1 MDDGNAFK
9 NITFGMAAAE
19 TEKTQNP
26 NLLIEGFLD
35 ANGYIESLLSS
46 STFLILGPKGSGK
59 TAIASKLELISES
72 DKSLIV
78 MSYYLEEFP
87 YAQFSKLLPI
97 NEAPQTRYPNYWEFL
112 LLISFLESYSKDN
125 DTEYFDTNIY
135 KNIVKGLQDL
145 GLIPCRSLTDMVK
158 TISKKEFR
166 INIARVVTIAHM
178 SEKAKADYGIDV
190 IFQNLRKLCYT
201 VKTKCKHMII
211 VDGLDDVLTK
221 KDKQYESLIA
231 LIQAAERMNRKF
243 LKNYVNSKVIV
254 LCRTDLF
261 DKLPGPNKNKIKQDY
276 SKTLDWYQ
284 NVKDVTSVN
293 LVKLV
298 NLRAKTYLKREV
310 DIFQEFLPSEIRHG
324 DPTVKTLLDNTRY
337 RPRDFIQLLK
347 NIQDH
352 TKGATPTVGE
362 VWDGLRTYSLN
373 YLIGEITDELSGYL
387 TPEEIDN
394 SIKLLGSMNEIRFT
408 LTDLERKKN
417 TDERFNSLELPKILN
432 HLFDSSA
439 IGNVR
444 RNSIGED
451 RYAMKY
457 RNPYASFDPNE
468 TITIHLGLC
477 KALNIL

>member
-1 MDDGNAFK
+1 MNSRILRLAWPQ
-9 NITFGMAAAE
+9 AE
-19 TEKTQNP
+19 TEKTHNP

-46 STFLILGPKGSGK
+46 NTFLILGPKGSGK

-78 MSYYLEEFP
+78 KLYYLEDFP

-112 LLISFLESYSKDN
+112 LLISFLESFSRNK

-145 GLIPCRSLTDMVK
+145 GLTPGQSLADMVK
-158 TISKKEFR
+158 TVSKKEFR
-166 INIARVVTIAHM
+166 INIASVINIAHM

-190 IFQNLRKLCYT
+190 IFQNLRELCYT
-201 VKTKCKHMII
+201 VKAKCKHMII

-221 KDKQYESLIA
+221 KDRQYESLIA

-243 LKNYVNSKVIV
+243 LKNNVNSKVII

-284 NVKDVTSVN
+284 DVRDVTSVN

-298 NLRAKTYLKREV
+298 NLRAKTSLKREV
-310 DIFQEFLPSEIRHG
+310 DIFQEFLPSEIRSG

-337 RPRDFIQLLK
+337 RPRDFIHLLK
-347 NIQDH
+347 NIQEH
-352 TKGATPTVGE
+352 TKGAIPTVGE
-362 VWDGLRTYSLN
+362 VWNGLRTYSLN
-373 YLIGEITDELSGYL
+373 YLIEEITDELSGYL

-394 SIKLLGSMNEIRFT
+394 SIKLLGSMNEIRFN
-408 LTDLERKKN
+408 LTDLEIKKN
-417 TDERFNSLELPKILN
+417 TDERFNSLELTRILN
-432 HLFDSSA
+432 VLFDSSA

-444 RNSIGED
+444 RNNFGED
-451 RYAMKY
+451 RYTMKY
-457 RNPYASFDPNE
+457 RNPYASFDPNK